1 MFDDNESNSASAL
14 STGVKVAVLAAIPFI
29 ALGVYFLIAPIA
41 ELRTTTGAVFG
52 CGSALSAPSDKFAS
66 NICGDLNTMYMY
78 RGIFSIIA
86 GIGIAGLGFFLF
98 GSNANA
104 GSGAG
109 SGSSTNYAE
118 PAQEQSAKRARTF
131 D

>member
-1 MFDDNESNSASAL
+1 
-14 STGVKVAVLAAIPFI
+14 
-29 ALGVYFLIAPIA
+29 
-41 ELRTTTGAVFG
+41 
-52 CGSALSAPSDKFAS
+52 
-66 NICGDLNTMYMY
+66 MY

-104 GSGAG
+104 GSGSG
-109 SGSSTNYAE
+109 SGSSTNYVE